1 MARPRIRN
9 AAADIFGP
17 LLFSLIVLAGCFYIV
32 ASKIQ
37 HYPAWL
43 VTSAPVA
50 LMLVY
55 AAMLL
60 SLRAFRL
67 RLDHAA
73 DNLYYM
79 GFLFTLT
86 SLGVSLYQFRAEGP
100 AEEIVQN
107 FGVAIAS
114 TIAGIALRVLF
125 SQMRQDPHDIE
136 QTARLELSEAA
147 RRVRRELDA
156 AVIDL
161 ANFRRASQQMLVD
174 GLTDV
179 RGGMAATATRM
190 MEDFAGLTAK
200 AAEPLEA
207 TSRVSSDTLAA
218 LAKSAEESVQASA
231 RRLAAETDHLAEGT
245 RHISESLETTSR
257 QLAAVQ
263 TPTQLIELKLE
274 PVLRDLSAAVADL
287 ARRADIG
294 AEREGAAS
302 AALAQAQK
310 MQVEQ
315 SERLGELSAAIA
327 ALTRQIETT
336 TGVPVKRRA
345 LRQKLVALW
354 DRKAEPA
361 K

>member
-1 MARPRIRN
+1 MARRIRST
-9 AAADIFGP
+9 AGGILGP
-17 LLFSLIVLAGCFYIV
+17 LLFTGMVLAGCFYVIV
-32 ASKIQ
+32 SKIQ
-37 HYPAWL
+37 HFPAWM
-43 VTSAPVA
+43 VTSVPVG
-50 LMLVY
+50 LMFVY

-60 SLRAFRL
+60 LLRAFRL
-67 RLDHAA
+67 RLDYAA

-125 SQMRQDPHDIE
+125 TQMRQDPHDVE
-136 QTARLELSEAA
+136 HVARLELSEAA
-147 RRVRRELDA
+147 RRIRRELDA

-161 ANFRRASQQMLVD
+161 AGFRRASQQMVVD
-174 GLTDV
+174 GLADV
-179 RGGMAATATRM
+179 RSGMASTATRM
-190 MEDFAGLTAK
+190 MDDFAGLTAK
-200 AAEPLEA
+200 AAAPLEA
-207 TSRVSSDTLAA
+207 TSRASGEALAA
-218 LAKSAEESVQASA
+218 LARSAEESVQASA
-231 RRLAAETDHLAEGT
+231 RRLADETGHLAEGT
-245 RHISESLETTSR
+245 KHIAEALETTSR

-274 PVLRDLSAAVADL
+274 PVLRDLTAAVADL
-287 ARRADIG
+287 ARRADIR
-294 AEREGAAS
+294 AELEGTAS
-302 AALAQAQK
+302 TALAQSQK
-310 MQVEQ
+310 MQAEQ

-327 ALTRQIETT
+327 ALSRQIEAS
-336 TGVPVKRRA
+336 TGLPIEKRP
-345 LRQKLVALW
+345 LRQKLIEIW